1 MPAVIFFRHCL
12 GYVYESLLEKAL
24 DEFKVRW
31 NSHRIRKNRLS
42 GCPSGIPDDLYTLPE
57 INGTHVH
64 V

>member
-24 DEFKVRW
+24 DEFKV
-31 NSHRIRKNRLS
+31 SHRIRKNRLS